1 MTTVTVANCNAS
13 HIGLAE
19 LGGGISAV
27 EFRKHA
33 AEHLDWAKTAKS
45 DRERQTFQQMAEAWL
60 EAAVLWD
67 MPGATKDRTG
77 SSTERTLDMLRK
89 PPASPAD

>member
-1 MTTVTVANCNAS
+1 M
-13 HIGLAE
+13 
-19 LGGGISAV
+19 SAV

-77 SSTERTLDMLRK
+77 SSTERTLDTLRK
-89 PPASPAD
+89 PPARQRISPLIQSSAGALPAWG